1 MWWYYEQFVKYVSRT
16 KVLGISLVFKSLRF
30 YMMKVVLT
38 EHTKQL
44 LKAVIE
50 MAKKQKSNAVASP
63 EESSNLKGTF
73 IMVMI
78 LGVLMVGAWF
88 GAYWL
93 FISR

>member
-1 MWWYYEQFVKYVSRT
+1 
-16 KVLGISLVFKSLRF
+16 
-30 YMMKVVLT
+30 
-38 EHTKQL
+38 
-44 LKAVIE
+44 
-50 MAKKQKSNAVASP
+50 MAKKKNQTSVAAS

>member
-1 MWWYYEQFVKYVSRT
+1 
-16 KVLGISLVFKSLRF
+16 
-30 YMMKVVLT
+30 
-38 EHTKQL
+38 
-44 LKAVIE
+44 
-50 MAKKQKSNAVASP
+50 MAKKQKSNAVASS

>member
-1 MWWYYEQFVKYVSRT
+1 MT
-16 KVLGISLVFKSLRF
+16 
-30 YMMKVVLT
+30 
-38 EHTKQL
+38 
-44 LKAVIE
+44 
-50 MAKKQKSNAVASP
+50 KKQAKNEVTQTEAST
-63 EESSNLKGTF
+63 NLKGTF